1 MTNKLMNMDEIADRY
16 FDLEMATDEIFTDMV
31 NRWDEFTET
40 DRKLICKAL
49 AEQMNEYA
57 LYKILDG
64 LSYDLD
70 VADMEKDLSKNLA
83 KEAAKAAT
91 KAAPAEKRNEDDDDF
106 EFIDLDL

>member
-40 DRKLICKAL
+40 DRKLVCKAL

-70 VADMEKDLSKNLA
+70 VADMEKNLEEQEHYEN
-83 KEAAKAAT
+83 KEAI
-91 KAAPAEKRNEDDDDF
+91 KRCVCNL
-106 EFIDLDL
+106 IDRI

>member
-40 DRKLICKAL
+40 DRKLVCKAL

-70 VADMEKDLSKNLA
+70 VADMEKDLEEQEHYENNEAIKRCVCNL
-83 KEAAKAAT
+83 
-91 KAAPAEKRNEDDDDF
+91 
-106 EFIDLDL
+106 IDRI